1 MNYIQTLDR
10 SRVLA
15 RLEAHFVELTNAE
28 VTALWAMLEQH
39 QFPLNIFTRILDPD

>member
-15 RLEAHFVELTNAE
+15 RLEAHFVELTDAE
-28 VTALWAMLEQH
+28 VTTLWAMLEARQY
-39 QFPLNIFTRILDPD
+39 PLNIFTEILDNA

>member
-15 RLEAHFVELTNAE
+15 RLEAHFVELSDAE
-28 VTALWAMLEQH
+28 VTALWAMLEARQY
-39 QFPLNIFTRILDPD
+39 PLNLFTEILDNA